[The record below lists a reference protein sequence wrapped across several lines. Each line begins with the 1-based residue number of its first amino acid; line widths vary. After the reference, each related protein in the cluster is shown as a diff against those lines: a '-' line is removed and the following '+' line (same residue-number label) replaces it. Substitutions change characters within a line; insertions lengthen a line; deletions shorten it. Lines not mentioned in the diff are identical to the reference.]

1 MPTVRFLVSGRVQGV
16 FFRASARAEAQRLG
30 VSGSATN
37 LADGRV
43 EVIAS
48 GTETAL
54 AELEKWL
61 QVGPPAAR
69 VTNVEREDLE
79 DRTYSSFR
87 ID

>member
-1 MPTVRFLVSGRVQGV
+1 M

-30 VSGSATN
+30 VAGLAKN

-43 EVIAS
+43 EVIAC
-48 GTETAL
+48 GADTAL

-61 QVGPPAAR
+61 RVGPPAAR
-69 VTNVEREDLE
+69 VTNVAHEDLE
-79 DRTYSSFR
+79 DRVYSGFR